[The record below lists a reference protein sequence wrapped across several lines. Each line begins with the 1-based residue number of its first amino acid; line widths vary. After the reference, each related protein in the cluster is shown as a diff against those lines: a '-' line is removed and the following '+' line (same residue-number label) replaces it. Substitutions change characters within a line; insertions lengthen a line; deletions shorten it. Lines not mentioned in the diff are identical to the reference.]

1 MKEKTEE
8 LLRDYLL
15 GKLSPADRDT
25 FQSRL
30 QTDPEL
36 AQELA
41 LQRAEMAASELL
53 IAADTRNLFGQWR
66 TEKHPGGGFSGIKPL
81 LWLGGIAAGVL
92 FIFAAIRLFS
102 PVSAVEQ
109 TKNRTALPI
118 PPETQAVQNLPE
130 QPGQTAGTLPE
141 KPATRSPKEDY
152 RQLAAQLLPEP
163 VLSTLRRIPADS
175 SVSSFYRAELAYSR
189 GNYQETLDLL
199 DQTDSTRWQA
209 TAFLS
214 AHALFNLRRFAEAET
229 RFGSL
234 TAANSRQ
241 FRYLAEWGVL
251 MCRLADFSKQEKA
264 FRDQLYGILTRPEH
278 PYFEQAQTLEK
289 KLKE

>member
-1 MKEKTEE
+1 MKEKTTEE
-8 LLRDYLL
+8 LVRNYLH
-15 GKLSPADRDT
+15 GKLSPVDRDT
-25 FQSRL
+25 FQNKL

-41 LQRAEMAASELL
+41 IQRAETAASELL
-53 IAADTRNLFGQWR
+53 IAADARNLFGQWR
-66 TEKHPGGGFSGIKPL
+66 TEKHPSRGFSGIKPL

-92 FIFAAIRLFS
+92 LIFAAIRLFN
-102 PVSAVEQ
+102 PVSMEQ
-109 TKNRTALPI
+109 PENRTAQPVPSKTPAAQN
-118 PPETQAVQNLPE
+118 PPG

-141 KPATRSPKEDY
+141 KPATPIPKDY

-163 VLSTLRRIPADS
+163 VLSTLRRNPADS
-175 SVSSFYRAELAYSR
+175 TVGIFYQAEQAYSK
-189 GNYQETLDLL
+189 GEFQETLELL
-199 DQTDSTRWQA
+199 EQTDSARWQA
-209 TAFLS
+209 AAFLS
-214 AHALFNLRRFAEAET
+214 AHALFKLRRFPEAET

-234 TAANSRQ
+234 AATKSRQ

-264 FRDQLYGILTRPEH
+264 FRDQLDEILTRPEH
-278 PYFEQAQTLEK
+278 PYFDQAQTLKK

>member
-1 MKEKTEE
+1 MKEKTTEE
-8 LLRDYLL
+8 LVRNYLH
-15 GKLSPADRDT
+15 GKLSPVDRDT
-25 FQSRL
+25 FQNRL

-41 LQRAEMAASELL
+41 IQRAEMAASELL

-66 TEKHPGGGFSGIKPL
+66 TEKHPSGGFSGIKPL

-92 FIFAAIRLFS
+92 FIFAAVRLFS
-102 PVSAVEQ
+102 PVSVEQ

-118 PPETQAVQNLPE
+118 PSDTPAVQNPPE

-163 VLSTLRRIPADS
+163 VLSTLRRNPADTT
-175 SVSSFYRAELAYSR
+175 VSIFYRAEQAYSK
-189 GNYQETLDLL
+189 GEFQETLELL
-199 DQTDSTRWQA
+199 EQTDSARWQA

-214 AHALFNLRRFAEAET
+214 AHALFKLNRFAEAET
-229 RFGSL
+229 RFGRLVAS
-234 TAANSRQ
+234 NSRQ

-251 MCRLADFSKQEKA
+251 MCRLAGFSKQEKA
-264 FRDQLYGILTRPEH
+264 FRDQLDEILTRPEH
-278 PYFEQAQTLEK
+278 PYFDQAQTLEK